1 MDSTIFAEY
10 ATDLDSLVQGIVD
23 KLEGGASK
31 LKGGSLRSP
40 DSQRTWT
47 DSSLR
52 RHRGEECSLSEDREG
67 ARGSG

>member
-31 LKGGSLRSP
+31 LKGGALRF
-40 DSQRTWT
+40 
-47 DSSLR
+47 
-52 RHRGEECSLSEDREG
+52 LSVV
-67 ARGSG
+67 